1 MPNRFFGPSFDTEP
15 PSRLYALSIGFAPGA
30 RELFDAVDADALDA
44 ACARGVPEAIRGYGA
59 LVEDLPVYALE
70 IDPAHLREDT
80 RPAREARRWL
90 ATREARGDWVEL
102 KLRPDTDGAGL
113 LYESIESEGRQV
125 AIQAKPLAASMR
137 GRLSRAT
144 RLTDHVAQRRTL
156 RSVLPSSQ
164 LDGVVVL
171 DVGQGSAAA
180 LVDGSGHV
188 RAYVD
193 LGAGVLRHAGTYP
206 PAMQDFCLMH
216 GPTVILSHWHYD
228 HFHGAN
234 KTPQAQQLVWIAPNQ
249 TLGPGPQSA
258 MAQTILS
265 NGTLLLWNG
274 RRPLRHGALTL
285 ERCTGSGQNRSGI
298 AVWVEGPG
306 RADAILLPGDAGYA
320 DIPSLNRGRP
330 RRVRSLV
337 VAHHGGAA
345 PGTPPPDPHH
355 ADSRAVISCGHR
367 NRYGHPLPRALTDLG
382 AQGWS
387 IGAPR
392 SEIDDRMTQ
401 RRTRGLGHTGLTW
414 GAPFP
419 PQSCGCGC
427 TIQATKS

>member
-1 MPNRFFGPSFDTEP
+1 MPNRFFGPSFDSET
-15 PSRLYALSIGFAPGA
+15 PSRLYALSIGFSPDT
-30 RELFDAVDADALDA
+30 RELFDAVDADALDGA
-44 ACARGVPEAIRGYGA
+44 TALGFPDAIRGYGA
-59 LVEDLPVYALE
+59 LVEHLPVYALE
-70 IDPAHLREDT
+70 IDAAQFPEDT
-80 RPAREARRWL
+80 RPAREARHWL

-102 KLRPDTDGAGL
+102 RLRADPDGAGL
-113 LYESIESEGRQV
+113 LYESIESEGRPV
-125 AIQAKPLAASMR
+125 TMQAEPLAAPTR
-137 GRLSRAT
+137 DRLTRAT
-144 RLTDHVAQRRTL
+144 RLNEHLAQRRTL
-156 RSVLPSSQ
+156 RSVLPSVPIE
-164 LDGVVVL
+164 GVVVL

-180 LVDGSGHV
+180 LVDGSGDV
-188 RAYVD
+188 CAYVD

-206 PAMQDFCLMH
+206 SAMQDFCLVH
-216 GPTVILSHWHYD
+216 GPAVILSHWHYD

-258 MAQTILS
+258 MAQAILS
-265 NGTLLLWNG
+265 NGTLLVWNG

-306 RADAILLPGDAGYA
+306 GADAILLPGDAGYA
-320 DIPSLNRGRP
+320 DIPSLNRRRP

-355 ADSRAVISCGHR
+355 ADSRAGISCGLP
-367 NRYGHPLPRALTDLG
+367 NRYGHPLTRALTDLG
-382 AQGWS
+382 GQGWS

-392 SEIDDRMTQ
+392 SEIDDRMTYM
-401 RRTRGLGHTGLTW
+401 RNGILGHTGLTW
-414 GAPFP
+414 GAPLP
-419 PQSCGCGC
+419 PQACSCGC